1 MRRGQHTLIVR
12 MAIMWVLQS
21 QRTLGPKPFNCS
33 FRVAMLLSVPG
44 GEKCFPAQL
53 VVQILLPLLLFQQG
67 LMPKS
72 DMPKANKTTL
82 NPASVRG
89 SSTAEFSH
97 QLVSET
103 KLIPTCYPIPCLRLS
118 PINPRAA
125 GTYNGF
131 WVLYIA

>member
-1 MRRGQHTLIVR
+1 MQRGQRTLIVR

-21 QRTLGPKPFNCS
+21 RRTLGPKPFNCS
-33 FRVAMLLSVPG
+33 FRVAMLQ
-44 GEKCFPAQL
+44 CFPAQL

-82 NPASVRG
+82 NLASVRG

-97 QLVSET
+97 QLVTET
-103 KLIPTCYPIPCLRLS
+103 KLTPTCYPIPCLRLS

-125 GTYNGF
+125 GTYIMGSGF
-131 WVLYIA
+131 YILRN